1 MKRFIL
7 PVLLFSIF
15 LISGPAAAQV
25 VNTDPPFPTI
35 DRPVTIFFDATEGN
49 GGLEGFTGDIYAHT
63 GVLTDQSTASN
74 DWRYV
79 VADWLVN
86 IPKAQLTRINENLYS
101 LDIGLIRD
109 YYGVPE
115 SEEVEQLAFV
125 FRNSDGSRTGRAADG
140 GDIFVDVYSDLVTVR
155 FDSPTLPSLGPL
167 MVDPGQT
174 IPMEV
179 SSFGLEND
187 IVMMELFVDDVSVV
201 QVDSARI
208 IYDLELTET
217 GSRTVR
223 AVAEDAEENS
233 AEASFTVLVNPP
245 VTEAPVPAGKRLGIN
260 YHDQDDMATL
270 VLWAPGKEFVY
281 LIGDFND
288 WEPSAEYMLSRETAR
303 ADSVLYW
310 ITIDGLEPGVE
321 YGFQYLVDGDLRLS
335 DPFSHK
341 VLSYWND
348 QWISESVYP
357 GLKEYPHGK
366 TEHPVSILQTGQEP
380 WEWQAT
386 DYVRPDPSELVIY
399 ELVIRDFLADA
410 TYATLA
416 DTLDY
421 LKRLGINA
429 IELMPVSNFDG
440 NDSWGYNPNHHLALD
455 KAYGPADQF
464 RRLVDEAHKRGMAV
478 ILDVVYNHAT
488 GKSPLIR
495 LYGESRDT
503 NPLIGPGHAF
513 NVFNHLN
520 HDHPFIKY
528 WMDRAN
534 CYWLEEYNV
543 DGYRFDLTKGFATN
557 VQDGSLLQGPNPER
571 IVNLKRMADR
581 MWECDPDAYIILEH
595 FADNQEEIELA
606 NHGVDQGRAGML
618 LWGNQNHSYSEA
630 SMGWHGGG
638 RSNFS
643 GVYFRN
649 RGWQV
654 PNLIGYMESHDEQW
668 LMFKNLNY
676 GNGMNEYQIQEL
688 PTALDRQ
695 KLVGAF
701 FFTIPG
707 PKMVWQFGE
716 LGYGGGPGE
725 CLKPGDGTDG
735 ECLPTDPDRTGRKPI
750 RWDYYQNA
758 ERNALYQTWKWLLK
772 LRHENQVFHD
782 PDTEVGM
789 FGMNTATKTITL
801 QHETMDAV
809 VTGNFG
815 VNERTVFPR
824 FTQAGTWYDYFTGEE
839 IEVTG
844 DMVGDTYTMGLPP
857 GMFHIFTTEQLET
870 PPSGII
876 PTSAG
881 DRSESDLLTDLPQA
895 FALNQNYPNPFNP
908 ATTISY
914 DLPQAVQVELQVY
927 NVLGQRV
934 ATLVSEHQQAGS
946 YTVNFDAAR
955 LSSGTYL
962 IRMQAGEHTFTRKMM
977 LVK

>member
-1 MKRFIL
+1 MLRFIPSL
-7 PVLLFSIF
+7 FVLLNLIF
-15 LISGPAAAQV
+15 AVNVTAQV
-25 VNTDPPFPTI
+25 VYTDPPFPTI
-35 DRPVTIFFDATEGN
+35 DRPLTVFFDATEGD
-49 GGLEGFTGDIYAHT
+49 GGLAGFTGDIYAHT
-63 GVLTDQSTASN
+63 GVLTDQSTTSN

-79 VADWLVN
+79 VAEWEEN
-86 IPKAQLTRINENLYS
+86 TPKAEMTRISPDLYS
-101 LDIGLIRD
+101 LEVGDIRD

-115 SEEVEQLAFV
+115 SEEVLELAFV
-125 FRNSDGSRTGRAADG
+125 FRSADRSRTGRDVG
-140 GDIFVDVYSDLVTVR
+140 GDDIFVQVYSDVVTVR
-155 FDSPTLPSLGPL
+155 FDSPQLPEFGPL
-167 MVDPGQT
+167 IVDPGQVVGL
-174 IPMEV
+174 EA
-179 SSFGLEND
+179 SSFGLESD
-187 IVMMELFVDDVSVV
+187 IVLMELFVDDESVV

-208 IYDLELTET
+208 VYDLELTET
-217 GSRTVR
+217 GTRTVK
-223 AVAEDAEENS
+223 AVAEDENDNRAEQEFS
-233 AEASFTVLVNPP
+233 VLVNPP
-245 VTEAPVPAGKRLGIN
+245 VTEVPVPAGNRLGIN
-260 YHDQDDMATL
+260 HHEQDDRATL
-270 VLWAPGKEFVY
+270 VLWAPEKEFIY

-288 WEPSAEYMLSRETAR
+288 WEPSAEYMLNRETAR

-341 VLSYWND
+341 VLSPWND
-348 QWISESVYP
+348 RWIPESVYP
-357 GLKEYPHGK
+357 GLKEYPHDK
-366 TEHPVSILQTGQEP
+366 TEHVVSILQTGREP

-386 DYVRPDPSELVIY
+386 DYERPDPSELVVY
-399 ELVIRDFLADA
+399 ELLIRDFLEDG

-421 LKRLGINA
+421 LKRLGVNA

-455 KAYGPADQF
+455 KAYGPADEF
-464 RRLVDEAHKRGMAV
+464 RRLVDETHKRGMAV

-488 GKSPLIR
+488 GQSPLIR

-528 WMDRAN
+528 WLDRAN

-557 VQDGSLLQGPNPER
+557 VQSGALLQGPNPER
-571 IVNLKRMADR
+571 IANLKRMADR
-581 MWECDPDAYIILEH
+581 MWECDPDSYIILEH

-618 LWGNQNHSYSEA
+618 LWGNHNYNYSEA
-630 SMGWHGGG
+630 SMGWHGGSQ
-638 RSNFS
+638 SNFS
-643 GVYFRN
+643 GIYYPN
-649 RGWQV
+649 RGWDV

-668 LMFKNLNY
+668 LMFKNRNF
-676 GNGMNEYQIQEL
+676 GNGMNDYQIQEL
-688 PTALDRQ
+688 STALDRQ

-701 FFTIPG
+701 FLTIPG
-707 PKMVWQFGE
+707 PKMIWQFGE

-735 ECLPTDPDRTGRKPI
+735 DCLPTDPGRTGRKPI
-750 RWDYYQNA
+750 RWNYYQDA
-758 ERNALYQTWKWLLK
+758 ERNALYQTWQWLLK
-772 LRHENQVFHD
+772 LRHENAVFHD
-782 PDTEVGM
+782 PDTDIGM
-789 FGMNTATKTITL
+789 FGMNTASKTITL
-801 QHETMDAV
+801 QHELMDAV

-815 VNERTVFPR
+815 VIDRTVFPR
-824 FTQAGTWYDYFTGEE
+824 FSEAGTWYDYFTGDE

-844 DMVGDTYTMGLPP
+844 DMVGDTYSMDLPP
-857 GMFHIFTTEQLET
+857 GVFHIYTTEPMET
-870 PPSGII
+870 PPAGLV
-876 PTSAG
+876 PTSARE
-881 DRSESDLLTDLPQA
+881 RSETDLPTDLPQV

-908 ATTISY
+908 ATAISY
-914 DLPQAVQVELQVY
+914 DLPQASQVELQVY
-927 NVLGQRV
+927 NALGQQV

-946 YTVNFDAAR
+946 YTVTFDAAR

>member
-1 MKRFIL
+1 MKRIL
-7 PVLLFSIF
+7 PLLLVISSILLFAHAS
-15 LISGPAAAQV
+15 AQV
-25 VNTDPPFPTI
+25 VYTDPAFPTI

-49 GGLEGFTGDIYAHT
+49 GGLAGFTGDVYAHT
-63 GVLTDQSTASN
+63 GVITNLSTGPS
-74 DWRYV
+74 DWRHV
-79 VADWLVN
+79 VAGWTQN
-86 IPKAQLTRINENLYS
+86 IPKAKMTRINPDLYS
-101 LDIGLIRD
+101 LEIGYIQD
-109 YYGVPE
+109 YYNVPQ
-115 SEEVEQLAFV
+115 SEEVLELAFV
-125 FRNSDGSRTGRAADG
+125 FRSADQSREGKGIG
-140 GDIFVDVYSDLVTVR
+140 GADIFVEVYSDLITVR
-155 FDSPTLPSLGPL
+155 FDQPGLPAMGPL
-167 MVDPGQT
+167 MVNTGDFIT
-174 IPMEV
+174 VEA
-179 SSFGLEND
+179 SSFSLESD
-187 IVMMELFVDDVSVV
+187 IVKMELFLDEESVLV
-201 QVDSARI
+201 VDSARI
-208 IYDLELTET
+208 VYDLELTEPGT
-217 GSRTVR
+217 RTVR
-223 AVAEDAEENS
+223 AVAEDGNENS
-233 AEASFTVLVNPP
+233 TEASFTVLVNPP
-245 VTEAPVPAGKRLGIN
+245 VAEAPVPAGKRLGIN
-260 YHDQDDMATL
+260 YHEQDDMATL
-270 VLWAPGKEFVY
+270 VLWAPEKEFVY

-288 WEPSAEYMLSRETAR
+288 WEPSAEYMLNRETAR

-310 ITIDGLEPGVE
+310 ITIDGLEPGIE
-321 YGFQYLVDGDLRLS
+321 YGFQYLVDGEIRLS

-341 VLSYWND
+341 VLSFWND
-348 QWISESVYP
+348 RWISESVYP

-366 TEHPVSILQTGQEP
+366 TEDVVSILQTGQQP
-380 WEWQAT
+380 YEWQAV
-386 DYVRPDPSELVIY
+386 DYVRPDPSELVVY
-399 ELVIRDFLADA
+399 ELVIRDFLEDG

-421 LKRLGINA
+421 LKRLGVNA

-495 LYGESRDT
+495 LYGGSRDT
-503 NPLIGPGHAF
+503 NPLIGPGHQF

-557 VQDGSLLQGPNPER
+557 VQSGAMLQGPNPER

-581 MWECDPDAYIILEH
+581 MWDCDPDAYIILEH

-606 NHGVDQGRAGML
+606 NHGLDQGRAGML

-630 SMGWHGGG
+630 SMGWHGGS

-676 GNGMNEYQIQEL
+676 GNGLDEYQIKEL
-688 PTALDRQ
+688 STALDRQ

-701 FFTIPG
+701 FFTVPG
-707 PKMVWQFGE
+707 PKMIWQFGE

-735 ECLPTDPDRTGRKPI
+735 ECQPGDPGRTGRKPI
-750 RWDYYQNA
+750 RWEYYQDA
-758 ERNALYQTWKWLLK
+758 DRNALYQTWQWLLK
-772 LRHENQVFHD
+772 LRHENPVFHD
-782 PDTEVGM
+782 PDTDVGM

-801 QHETMDAV
+801 RHETMDAV
-809 VTGNFG
+809 VTGNFN
-815 VNERTVFPR
+815 VIDRPVFPR
-824 FTQAGTWYDYFTGEE
+824 FTKAGTWYDYFTGEA
-839 IEVTG
+839 IEVTS
-844 DMVGDTYTMGLPP
+844 DMVGDTYTMNLPP
-857 GMFHIFTTEQLET
+857 GVFHIFTTEPLET
-870 PPSGII
+870 PPAGLV

-881 DRSESDLLTDLPQA
+881 DDIGSDLQADLPQA

-908 ATTISY
+908 ATTITY
-914 DLPQAVQVELQVY
+914 DLPQAVQVDLQVY

-962 IRMQAGEHTFTRKMM
+962 IRMQAGEYTFTRKMM